1 MAAPAKRARV
11 GGCPSVAAP
20 CPAPRVARAPLPA
33 SGPGRGH
40 VTSFSPLAAAG
51 PSGGEPRGDA
61 VAGFLRWCAGVGLE
75 LSPKVAVTR
84 QGTVAGYGMVALESV
99 QPGELLFAVPRSALL
114 SPHTCSIS
122 GLLERERGALQSLSG
137 WVPLLLALLHELQAP
152 ASPWSPYI
160 ALWPELGRLEHPM
173 FWPEEERLRLLKG
186 TGVPEAV
193 EKDLVNIRSEYYSIV
208 LPFMEAH
215 SDLFSP
221 AVRSLELYRQ
231 LVALVMAYSFQEPLE
246 EDDDEKEPNSPLM
259 VPAADIL
266 NHIANHNANLE
277 YSADSLRM
285 VATQPIPKGHEIFN
299 TYGQMAN
306 WQLIHMYGFAEPY
319 PDNTNDTADIQMV
332 TVRDAAL
339 QGTKDET
346 ERLLLCERWDF
357 LCKLDM
363 VGEEGA
369 FVIGREEVLT
379 EEELATTLKVLCMS
393 PEEFR
398 AYEERPGW
406 GEEEREEDGLAIIN
420 IPKLQESWRQLLRDS
435 ILLTLQTY
443 ATDLKTEQDLLGNK
457 EVYAQLSWREQQAL
471 QVRYGQKMILHHLLE
486 LTS

>member
-11 GGCPSVAAP
+11 SGC
-20 CPAPRVARAPLPA
+20 
-33 SGPGRGH
+33 
-40 VTSFSPLAAAG
+40 SPLAAPRPLPAG
-51 PSGGEPRGDA
+51 SSGGEPEADA
-61 VAGFLRWCAGVGLE
+61 VAGFLSWCTRVGLE
-75 LSPKVAVTR
+75 LSPKVMVSR
-84 QGTVAGYGMVALESV
+84 QGTVAGYGMVARESV

-114 SPHTCSIS
+114 SPQTCSIS
-122 GLLERERGALQSLSG
+122 GLLERERDALQSLSG

-152 ASPWSPYI
+152 ASPWSPYF

-221 AVRSLELYRQ
+221 TVRSLELYHQ

-246 EDDDEKEPNSPLM
+246 EDEEEEPNSPLM

-266 NHIANHNANLE
+266 NHTASHNANLE

-285 VATQPIPKGHEIFN
+285 VATQPIREGHEIFN

-319 PDNTNDTADIQMV
+319 PNNTNDTADIQMV

-339 QGTKDET
+339 QGTKDQT
-346 ERLLLCERWDF
+346 EKLLLHERWDF
-357 LCKLDM
+357 LCEREM

-369 FVIGREEVLT
+369 FVIGCEEVLT
-379 EEELATTLKVLCMS
+379 EEELATTLKVLCM
-393 PEEFR
+393 PAEEFR
-398 AYEERPGW
+398 DYKERAGW
-406 GEEEREEDGLAIIN
+406 GEEETEDESLAITN
-420 IPKLQESWRQLLRDS
+420 IPKLRESWKQLLRDS
-435 ILLTLQTY
+435 VLLTLQTY
-443 ATDLKTEQDLLGNK
+443 ATDLKTEQDLLSNK
-457 EVYAQLSWREQQAL
+457 EDYAKLSWREQQAL
-471 QVRYGQKMILHHLLE
+471 QVRYGQKMILHRLLE

>member
-11 GGCPSVAAP
+11 SGGSPLVAP
-20 CPAPRVARAPLPA
+20 CPSPRAARAPLPL
-33 SGPGRGH
+33 P
-40 VTSFSPLAAAG
+40 AG
-51 PSGGEPRGDA
+51 SSGGEPEGDA
-61 VAGFLRWCAGVGLE
+61 VAGFLRWCRRVGLE
-75 LSPKVAVTR
+75 LSPKVTVSR
-84 QGTVAGYGMVALESV
+84 QGTVAGYGMVARESV
-99 QPGELLFAVPRSALL
+99 RAGELLFAVPRSALL

-152 ASPWSPYI
+152 ASPWSPYF

-221 AVRSLELYRQ
+221 SVRSLELYQQ

-259 VPAADIL
+259 D
-266 NHIANHNANLE
+266 
-277 YSADSLRM
+277 YLRM
-285 VATQPIPKGHEIFN
+285 VATQPILEGHEIFN

-319 PDNTNDTADIQMV
+319 PNNTDDTADIQMV

-346 ERLLLCERWDF
+346 EKLLVCERWDF
-357 LCKLDM
+357 LCKQEM

-369 FVIGREEVLT
+369 FVIGCEEVLT
-379 EEELATTLKVLCMS
+379 EEELATTLKVLCM
-393 PEEFR
+393 PAEEFR
-398 AYEERPGW
+398 DYKERAGW
-406 GEEEREEDGLAIIN
+406 GEEETEDDSLAITD
-420 IPKLQESWRQLLRDS
+420 IPKLQESWKRLLRNS
-435 ILLTLQTY
+435 VLLTLQTY
-443 ATDLKTEQDLLGNK
+443 TTDLKTDQDLLSNK
-457 EVYAQLSWREQQAL
+457 EAYATLSWREQQAL
-471 QVRYGQKMILHHLLE
+471 QVRYGQKMILHRVLE
-486 LTS
+486 LTN